1 MKRFRANGKLLL
13 SGEYV
18 VLDGGLALALPSR
31 LGQSLEVFVK
41 KIQADSVLNWTAY
54 LDDNSVWFRA
64 QISLNQLELI
74 HNSNWKLANQLI
86 EIFRVIQKLNPSFFS
101 QKNISVNCTT
111 RLEFPKN
118 WGLGSS
124 STLLYLLAQ
133 LTEVNPYELSDLT
146 FKSSGYDVACAQNN
160 SPILYKLNSKQRE
173 VYSVPFRPNFTD
185 QLYFVYLNKKQ
196 DTQKS
201 VPNQYGKL
209 TKSQTLI
216 ENISSITEQILHS
229 RSLYEFER
237 LIDQHEMILSNHM
250 QIPRVKDL
258 YFSDYEGEVKSL
270 GAWGGDFVLITAREG
285 FKEYFQEKGYSTILE
300 YKELV
305 L

>member
-18 VLDGGLALALPSR
+18 VLDGGLALALPTR
-31 LGQSLEVFVK
+31 LGQRLEVFVE

-74 HNSNWKLANQLI
+74 HSSNWKLANQLI

-173 VYSVPFRPNFTD
+173 VQSVPFRPNFAD

-209 TKSQTLI
+209 AKSQTLI
-216 ENISSITEQILHS
+216 ENISSITEQLLHS
-229 RSLYEFER
+229 RSLSEFER

-258 YFSDYEGEVKSL
+258 YFSDYEGEMKSL

>member
-173 VYSVPFRPNFTD
+173 VYSVPFRPNFAD

-209 TKSQTLI
+209 AKSQTLI
-216 ENISSITEQILHS
+216 ENISTITEQILHS
-229 RSLYEFER
+229 RSLSEFER